1 MLMKSYEP
9 AAVLCER
16 APWKMARF
24 SPVQLDDQTRTDTIT
39 IETQTSPAP
48 LNGEVAP
55 ALSSSPTD
63 RRAST
68 DEWDASKV
76 PPSRFQKRKGSIYA
90 TPGSRDGHVDRNYA
104 SGFHEKHTEK
114 GYGKTPTK

>member
-1 MLMKSYEP
+1 MSNEQTKTESISVDAGAPSTVPDGEP
-9 AAVLCER
+9 AV
-16 APWKMARF
+16 
-24 SPVQLDDQTRTDTIT
+24 
-39 IETQTSPAP
+39 
-48 LNGEVAP
+48 
-55 ALSSSPTD
+55 ALSSSPGD

-114 GYGKTPTK
+114 GYTKTPSK